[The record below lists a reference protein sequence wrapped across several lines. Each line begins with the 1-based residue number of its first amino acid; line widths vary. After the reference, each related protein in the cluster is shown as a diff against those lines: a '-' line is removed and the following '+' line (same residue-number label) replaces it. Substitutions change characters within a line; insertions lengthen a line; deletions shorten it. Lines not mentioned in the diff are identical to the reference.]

1 MKEEKIFNYR
11 ELRLLYTKKPELKP
25 IKVPSLDDTDKV
37 RVPSLNEANLLN
49 QPTLDQI
56 IVQFL
61 QQYEVNV
68 EPRSVGEWNGW
79 DTVSTLSSIL
89 SSREGSMSNIASTM
103 FYANRSNQI
112 NSAAQDWGTWKR
124 WALDHKNFDQY
135 KNDVIQTVNFHNANA
150 REEMKEAI
158 RKAELHNLN
167 ATKEMEEA
175 IRKAE
180 LHNAKNLRKL
190 QDPGLKLYVA
200 KLIET
205 ENFENALKR
214 KKLFKILKVLII
226 SSASIAFLNICFVLI
241 NKQIIKNEIKNELKT
256 TFATGV
262 KELDAG
268 NYTKSRELFN
278 KVLDLDPKFKEAEL
292 GLIKINKIEAKEF
305 FDLGEKTFNDP
316 SQYSVAIDWYKK
328 ALDLDPEFKEAKI
341 ALLEINKKK
350 AAELLLNG
358 KRELNNEN
366 YGKARDWFKKALELD
381 PEFKEAKIELLK
393 LTEITK
399 KKAAEP
405 MLNGERELNN
415 KNYGKARDWFKK
427 ALELDPEF
435 KEAKIALKNLEDI
448 NNEKVLVLLG
458 NRELCAGN
466 YFEAI
471 NLFKKALLI
480 NPSLEYARM
489 LVKSSEEKYEQFI
502 LGQKAFLN
510 KQFNSAYSFF
520 NNTKSG
526 PDGFYF
532 RGRFPE
538 AHYKTTLINFY
549 HTKRSNYVLDI
560 GVYQLKYF
568 MSPEHPLYEES
579 KKLIKEV
586 ESHLGYEVKLKKN
599 SHCEGEINNLD
610 LKFTK

>member
-381 PEFKEAKIELLK
+381 PEFKEAKI
-393 LTEITK
+393 
-399 KKAAEP
+399 
-405 MLNGERELNN
+405 
-415 KNYGKARDWFKK
+415 
-427 ALELDPEF
+427 
-435 KEAKIALKNLEDI
+435 ALKNLEDI

-610 LKFTK
+610 LKFTN